1 MKCVLSA
8 DGGQILKQKRR
19 PSRLVKISWTG
30 FKMNSGAESGEGSDR
45 DGLTIHVPPR
55 YNQYG
60 NRQVWFFETGH
71 ETVDNVANGALFAMF
86 LALWFV
92 GAALLRQGG
101 L

>member
-1 MKCVLSA
+1 MK
-8 DGGQILKQKRR
+8 D
-19 PSRLVKISWTG
+19 
-30 FKMNSGAESGEGSDR
+30 ES
-45 DGLTIHVPPR
+45 GLTIHVPPK

-86 LALWFV
+86 LVLWSV
-92 GAALLRQGG
+92 GAALLGQVG